1 MLAKILMYRC
11 YVEKFQSEGNKYVK
25 KLSHFHCKC
34 KEEHLL
40 YVLLRKKHPHGYLPT
55 PEIVKECTYATASAN
70 DICNFCIQIKYLLN
84 LKCDKICLEIIPV
97 RIQDELITTCQFLR
111 L

>member
-11 YVEKFQSEGNKYVK
+11 YVEKFQSEGNEYVK

-55 PEIVKECTYATASAN
+55 PEIEKECTYATASAN
-70 DICNFCIQIKYLLN
+70 DFAIFVFRLN
-84 LKCDKICLEIIPV
+84 ICLILNVTKFVWKE
-97 RIQDELITTCQFLR
+97 FL
-111 L
+111 